1 MFKVNDV
8 VKSKV
13 TGKTYVIE
21 NIREVILSRNST
33 YGSSRID
40 VFVDGAWWIQSR
52 FEKLGEMI
60 PVKKTIKVGD
70 RVGAGVVGVCRVIAI
85 DNEYCKKFYWLKDDR
100 GYHYSR
106 EESEIEVI

>member
-13 TGKTYVIE
+13 TGHINIVSETMIEFSPFRVDYVKVE
-21 NIREVILSRNST
+21 NR
-33 YGSSRID
+33 
-40 VFVDGAWWIQSR
+40 WWPESR